1 MLKGD
6 VAVVML
12 AAFRGM
18 CFLFLVRLRGMVR
31 ATSFL
36 KNINCFRQAIARTRG
51 IILLFFA
58 RVLTFRALVGW
69 APSGSRTV
77 PGRPGAPG
85 IGPSKSSS
93 KPTHEDPEMIDLFG
107 LSGPLPTPYRPA
119 LTLSSLLLAKAPELS
134 GTGGEAGPPLP
145 GLDVLQHFSDTAVF
159 RRSGPALSSMIVP
172 PPPGSNGLTGK
183 RNGQVV

>member
-18 CFLFLVRLRGMVR
+18 CFLFLVRLRRGMVR

-107 LSGPLPTPYRPA
+107 LSGRPDLRIYEPHSRSRNILQLARDRPA
-119 LTLSSLLLAKAPELS
+119 SDSL
-134 GTGGEAGPPLP
+134 PPSTHPKL
-145 GLDVLQHFSDTAVF
+145 
-159 RRSGPALSSMIVP
+159 PALGESSRAFGDRR
-172 PPPGSNGLTGK
+172 GSGAPAAGLG
-183 RNGQVV
+183 RAAAF

>member
-18 CFLFLVRLRGMVR
+18 CFLFLVRLRRGMVR

-93 KPTHEDPEMIDLFG
+93 KPTHEDPEMTDLFG
-107 LSGPLPTPYRPA
+107 LSGRPDLTKDLRTNRSRSKEYSAVGPRPARFRLPTA
-119 LTLSSLLLAKAPELS
+119 
-134 GTGGEAGPPLP
+134 
-145 GLDVLQHFSDTAVF
+145 QHS
-159 RRSGPALSSMIVP
+159 P
-172 PPPGSNGLTGK
+172 
-183 RNGQVV
+183 

>member
-6 VAVVML
+6 VAVVMI

-18 CFLFLVRLRGMVR
+18 CFLFLVRLRRGMVR

-58 RVLTFRALVGW
+58 RLLTFRALVGW

-93 KPTHEDPEMIDLFG
+93 KPTHEDPEMTDLFG
-107 LSGPLPTPYRPA
+107 LSGRPDLTKDLRTAAAVKNILQLARDRPA
-119 LTLSSLLLAKAPELS
+119 SDSL
-134 GTGGEAGPPLP
+134 PPSTHPKL
-145 GLDVLQHFSDTAVF
+145 
-159 RRSGPALSSMIVP
+159 PALGESSRAFGDRR
-172 PPPGSNGLTGK
+172 GSGGPRCRAWTCCSI
-183 RNGQVV
+183 

>member
-18 CFLFLVRLRGMVR
+18 CFLFLVRLRRGMVR

-107 LSGPLPTPYRPA
+107 LSGRLALRTYEPHSRSEEYSAVGPRPARFRLPTA
-119 LTLSSLLLAKAPELS
+119 
-134 GTGGEAGPPLP
+134 
-145 GLDVLQHFSDTAVF
+145 QHS
-159 RRSGPALSSMIVP
+159 P
-172 PPPGSNGLTGK
+172 
-183 RNGQVV
+183 